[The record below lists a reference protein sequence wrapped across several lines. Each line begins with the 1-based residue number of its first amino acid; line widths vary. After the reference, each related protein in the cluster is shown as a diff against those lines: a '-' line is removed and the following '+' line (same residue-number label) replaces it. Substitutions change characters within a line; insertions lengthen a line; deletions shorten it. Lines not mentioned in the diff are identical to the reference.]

1 MKKYR
6 CKICGYIYDDAKEK
20 VKFEDLPENWK
31 CPWCGA
37 PKSMFEEIKET
48 ENVVITDEIE
58 EENKL
63 EFDDDSLR
71 EINQEEMAYICSNL
85 AKSCEKQYLDEEKE
99 LFQELANYYEK
110 QISNKTGNLQDIT
123 LSLEKDLQNLD
134 EAMKIANKYNDSG
147 SKRVITWATK
157 TTNILNVILNNYQ
170 NKGIEYVK
178 NTKIW
183 VCEIC
188 GFIYIGD
195 EPPKVCPVCK
205 VPNIKILEVK

>member
-63 EFDDDSLR
+63 EFDDDSVR

>member
-63 EFDDDSLR
+63 EFDDDSVR

-195 EPPKVCPVCK
+195 ESPKVCPVCK

>member
-6 CKICGYIYDDAKEK
+6 CKICRYIYDDSKEK